1 MNKKFFA
8 GIIILM
14 GVSILGII
22 AVQLVWMNNAIQ
34 VKNELF
40 NRSVNEALNN
50 TVNKLEDLHNFR
62 IVNHMVFDFDSLEWT
77 NEMNEDVI
85 QIAPPPPPVFDNNST
100 PNPPNPVHG
109 FRQKKP
115 GDKNTRIEIKVDRRP
130 HKKGTFK
137 YQIETNTKTDN
148 EEPNNEDGRKSGN
161 AVFIVN
167 SDTIVSDI
175 DSLYKI
181 SQIKI
186 DSFLTT
192 LDSVAIF
199 HPDISK
205 RAQQKGTRLKR
216 IADRAISEFETWDVR
231 KIDEE
236 QLQSVLEEELL
247 NRDIP
252 IEFEYAIIQ
261 DSSIISEKPV
271 ADSLQLLE
279 TEFQVKLYPNDIFQ
293 KNLQLALFFPGRDS
307 FVYRSLNWL
316 LLLSFLFSLIILLT
330 FALSVFYILRQKKIS
345 EMKSDFINN
354 MTHEFKTPIATI
366 SVATDSIT
374 NPKVVNDPERIRY
387 FAGMIKKE
395 NLRMNR
401 QVEDI
406 LTIARLDQ
414 KDFEFNWEAID
425 VHELVDD
432 AIQGIK
438 IQIEK
443 RNGKIET
450 SFAASNSVI
459 TTDKIHCTNVI
470 YNLLDNANKY
480 SADSP
485 QIRISTLNKNNG
497 ILISVEDKG
506 IGMTKAVQSKI
517 FERFYR
523 QTTGNIHN
531 VKGFGLGLNYVK
543 AVLEANHGTISVQS
557 EPGKGSRFDVFL
569 PFVRE

>member
-1 MNKKFFA
+1 
-8 GIIILM
+8 
-14 GVSILGII
+14 
-22 AVQLVWMNNAIQ
+22 
-34 VKNELF
+34 
-40 NRSVNEALNN
+40 
-50 TVNKLEDLHNFR
+50 
-62 IVNHMVFDFDSLEWT
+62 
-77 NEMNEDVI
+77 
-85 QIAPPPPPVFDNNST
+85 
-100 PNPPNPVHG
+100 
-109 FRQKKP
+109 
-115 GDKNTRIEIKVDRRP
+115 
-130 HKKGTFK
+130 
-137 YQIETNTKTDN
+137 
-148 EEPNNEDGRKSGN
+148 
-161 AVFIVN
+161 
-167 SDTIVSDI
+167 
-175 DSLYKI
+175 
-181 SQIKI
+181 
-186 DSFLTT
+186 
-192 LDSVAIF
+192 
-199 HPDISK
+199 
-205 RAQQKGTRLKR
+205 
-216 IADRAISEFETWDVR
+216 
-231 KIDEE
+231 
-236 QLQSVLEEELL
+236 
-247 NRDIP
+247 
-252 IEFEYAIIQ
+252 
-261 DSSIISEKPV
+261 
-271 ADSLQLLE
+271 
-279 TEFQVKLYPNDIFQ
+279 
-293 KNLQLALFFPGRDS
+293 LALFFPGREN

-316 LLLSFLFSLIILLT
+316 LLASFLFSLIILLT
-330 FALSVFYILRQKKIS
+330 FGLSVFYILRQKKIS

-374 NPKVVNDPERIRY
+374 NPKVVTDPERIRY

-414 KDFEFNWEAID
+414 KDFEFKWEAID
-425 VHELVDD
+425 VHDLIDD

-450 SFAASNSVI
+450 GFAASNSVI

-485 QIRISTLNKNNG
+485 QIRISTINKNNG

-543 AVLEANHGTISVQS
+543 AVLEANRGTISVQS